1 MAPLGRLSK
10 PASTPH
16 GIPPGKNTF
25 PGTSAHFPLSLDASA
40 RSVHFFNSFL
50 LLSFPL
56 LPAGSA
62 VLPRSIRLFS
72 KQRKKKQVKISYPAA
87 RNAIRIRESSLRH
100 IPERKRRR
108 LYPKEQSRKKQ
119 ISKRGRSSKF
129 SGHPVLFRQKF
140 EKDAVSGHG
149 KNSAAKR
156 AKSPATS
163 LLLSFRG
170 TIHTAGNFGTYK
182 SVFSLYSAF
191 SLIHTDDATGR
202 R

>member
-1 MAPLGRLSK
+1 MLPSYPSVDGRSCK
-10 PASTPH
+10 ERP
-16 GIPPGKNTF
+16 
-25 PGTSAHFPLSLDASA
+25 
-40 RSVHFFNSFL
+40 FFYKLL
-50 LLSFPL
+50 LLSFPCSQ
-56 LPAGSA
+56 PDRPYFPG
-62 VLPRSIRLFS
+62 RSDFS

-119 ISKRGRSSKF
+119 SSKRGRSSKF

-163 LLLSFRG
+163 LRLSFRG